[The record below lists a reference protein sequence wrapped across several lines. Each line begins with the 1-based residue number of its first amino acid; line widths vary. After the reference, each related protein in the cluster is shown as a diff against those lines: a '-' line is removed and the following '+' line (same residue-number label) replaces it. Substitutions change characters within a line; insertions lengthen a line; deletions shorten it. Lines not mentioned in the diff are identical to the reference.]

1 MGKAEVKKR
10 EHAEAVAVAKLASE
24 GHVLRIWSARSRPA
38 DLRCSAYTGPKV
50 G

>member
-1 MGKAEVKKR
+1 
-10 EHAEAVAVAKLASE
+10 
-24 GHVLRIWSARSRPA
+24 LRIWSARSRPA